1 MINPRNEP
9 ITYEHS
15 RLFVSAIGKFHA
27 ISFAIKDQ
35 QPEKFK
41 QLTELVYEH
50 YWVDF
55 EKGMGKTYDY
65 VCGLLKECLKEEKRY
80 DLLEKYDKAL
90 GDNVRATVKKL
101 VPGASAEPYA
111 VICHGDMTSNNTMFS
126 KNSQEKP
133 VRIQLID
140 WQLSWYASPVIDLVI
155 FMFFSTTKQFRDQHY
170 DELLKIYH
178 ASLTDLLTR
187 LNENIRFIL

>member
-9 ITYEHS
+9 ITFEHS
-15 RLFVSAIGKFHA
+15 RLFLSAIGKFHA

-41 QLTELVYEH
+41 QLTELAYEH
-50 YWVDF
+50 FWVDF
-55 EKGMGKTYDY
+55 ENGMGRHYDY
-65 VCGLLKECLKEEKRY
+65 ICSLLKDCFEEEKRY
-80 DLLEKYDKAL
+80 DLLEKYNKAL
-90 GDNVRATVKKL
+90 GDNVGATVKKL
-101 VPGASAEPYA
+101 VSGTSAEPYA

-126 KNSQEKP
+126 KNHQGMP
-133 VRIQLID
+133 VKIQLID
-140 WQLSWYASPVIDLVI
+140 WQLSRYASPVIDLVI
-155 FMFFSTTKQFRDQHY
+155 FIFFSTTKQFRDQHY

-187 LNENIRFIL
+187 